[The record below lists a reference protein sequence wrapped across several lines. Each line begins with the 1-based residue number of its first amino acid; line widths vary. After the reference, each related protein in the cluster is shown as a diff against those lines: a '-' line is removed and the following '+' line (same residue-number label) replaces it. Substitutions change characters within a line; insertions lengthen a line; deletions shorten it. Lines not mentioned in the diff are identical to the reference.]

1 METIQAPKA
10 GILLPQQ
17 ENYTTNLRHLYRC
30 IFILIFTQKEVYL
43 MATAKKLP
51 SGSWRCLVYSHS
63 EPVFDKDGKP
73 VLDKNGKQKQ
83 KRIYESFTSDDP
95 TKAGKREAE
104 RQAAVFAAQK
114 GNQGKISDITFGDAL
129 DAYIRFR
136 EPVLSPRTVM
146 GYRQIQRN
154 YIQSLMDI
162 KLSRLTQDDI
172 QNAISQEACRL
183 SPKSVRNIHGLISA
197 VLKQYKPDMRL
208 TTQLP
213 QKVRPELYIPSDD
226 EIKQLIEYVEGTD
239 LELPVLLAAFG
250 PMRRGEIC
258 ALDTSCINGNCVHVC
273 KNMVI
278 TADHRWIIK
287 QPKSYAGDRYIDYP
301 DFVAKRWKGIEG
313 PITRLNPN
321 MITERFNT
329 ALKKAGL
336 THFRFHDLRHYS
348 ASIQHALGIPDAYIM
363 QRGGWVSDGTL
374 KAVYRHAMNDQ
385 AKAMDAI
392 ANAHFESLCNTK
404 CNTD

>member
-1 METIQAPKA
+1 
-10 GILLPQQ
+10 
-17 ENYTTNLRHLYRC
+17 
-30 IFILIFTQKEVYL
+30 

-63 EPVFDKDGKP
+63 EPIFDKDGKP

-114 GNQGKISDITFGDAL
+114 SNQGKISDITFGDAL
-129 DAYIRFR
+129 DAYIHFR

-154 YIQSLMDI
+154 NIPSLMDI

-172 QNAISQEACRL
+172 QSAISLEACRL

-258 ALDTSCINGNCVHVC
+258 ALNTSCINGNCVHVC
-273 KNMVI
+273 KNMVL
-278 TADHRWIIK
+278 TTDHKWIIK

-301 DFVAKRWKGIEG
+301 DFVAEKWEGING

-336 THFRFHDLRHYS
+336 PHFRFHDLRHYS

-385 AKAMDAI
+385 TKAMDAV

-404 CNTD
+404 CNMD